1 MVYPTL
7 TQRLLQAVDH
17 FRNPRAQIYKVGDR
31 WEAVPA
37 DEMLRRIAALSR
49 ALTELGVRAGDRVG
63 LFAPNRPEWHIAD
76 FAILGL
82 GAVNVPLYF
91 NEASERIV
99 YILNHSGARVVVT
112 AGTEQAR
119 RLLGCREQLKTV
131 EHVIVA
137 GVPPELDQ
145 EVLRYETLIAAVGET
160 GVTAYRRRAT
170 EVTPD
175 QLATIIY
182 TSGTTGEPKGVMLTH
197 SNFTS
202 NEMDTFGP
210 LEYNP
215 RDVALSFLPLSHVYE
230 RIMGYAYLL
239 NGVPV
244 AYVERMEDVAA
255 ALLEVR
261 PTVAAAV
268 PRFFEKFYANI
279 MEKGSEATGVRRR
292 LFDWAMGV
300 AREALPWRAYGRPV
314 PLRVKLAWMPANRM
328 AFSRIRA
335 GLGGRVRA
343 FSCGGA
349 PLARELAEF
358 FWSVDV
364 KVYQGYG
371 LTETSPIVSTNLPGA
386 NKVGSVG
393 KPIPNV
399 EVRIADDDEIL
410 VRGPCVMR
418 GYYQKLAETQE
429 VLSADGWLRTGDIG
443 YLDSDGYLV
452 VTDRKKDLLKTAAGK
467 FVAPQPIENSLK
479 SSPFILNAAVVG
491 DKRKFV
497 AALIV
502 PHFSNVQACAAEMGR
517 QFSSHA
523 ELAADPWVRE
533 LIGEEIKR
541 LTAYL
546 AQYETIKRFT
556 LLDEDFTFENG
567 ELTHTLKLKR
577 RVIEQRY
584 SDTIERLYADVEE
597 PRPQPR
603 A

>member
-1 MVYPTL
+1 MAYPSL
-7 TQRLLQAVDH
+7 TRRLLEALDRYH
-17 FRNPRAQIYKVGDR
+17 SPRAQMYKVGNR
-31 WEAVPA
+31 WEVISAA
-37 DEMLRRIAALSR
+37 EMLRRIAALSR
-49 ALTELGVRAGDRVG
+49 ALAELGVRAGDRVG

-82 GAVNVPLYF
+82 GAADVPIYF
-91 NEASERIV
+91 NEALDRIV
-99 YILNHSGARVVVT
+99 YILNHSGAKLVIT
-112 AGTEQAR
+112 AGAEQAR
-119 RLLGCREQLKTV
+119 GLLACRERLTTV
-131 EHVIVA
+131 EQIIVA
-137 GVPPELDQ
+137 GAPPDLDPD
-145 EVLRYETLIAAVGET
+145 VLRYETLVAALDGAEVSS
-160 GVTAYRRRAT
+160 YRRRAA

-202 NEMDTFGP
+202 NELDTFSP
-210 LEYNP
+210 LGYNP
-215 RDVALSFLPLSHVYE
+215 RDTALSFLPLSHVYE
-230 RIMGYAYLL
+230 RIMGYAYLF

-244 AYVERMEDVAA
+244 AYVARMDDVPA

-279 MEKGSEATGVRRR
+279 MEKGRQTTGLKRRW
-292 LFDWAMGV
+292 FDWALDV
-300 AREALPWRAYGRPV
+300 ARQALPWRAYGRPA
-314 PLRVKLAWMPANRM
+314 PLEVKLAWRVAN
-328 AFSRIRA
+328 ALVFSRFRA

-343 FSCGGA
+343 FSVGGA
-349 PLARELAEF
+349 PLARELVEF
-358 FWSVDV
+358 FWSADV

-371 LTETSPIVSTNLPGA
+371 LTETSPIVSTNLPDA
-386 NKVGSVG
+386 NKVGTVG

-399 EVRIADDDEIL
+399 EVRIADDGEIV

-418 GYYQKLAETQE
+418 GYYQKPAETQE
-429 VLSADGWLRTGDIG
+429 ALSPEGWLRTGDIG
-443 YLDSDGYLV
+443 YLDADGYLV

-497 AALIV
+497 VALVV
-502 PHFSNVQACAAEMGR
+502 PHFANIEARARERGR
-517 QFSSHA
+517 HFSSHA
-523 ELAADPWVRE
+523 ELAADPWVHE
-533 LIGEEIKR
+533 LIGEEING
-541 LTAYL
+541 LTAHL
-546 AQYETIKRFT
+546 AQYETIKRFAV
-556 LLDEDFTFENG
+556 LSEDFTFENG

-584 SDTIERLYADVEE
+584 RDTIEQLYADVEE
-597 PRPQPR
+597 PRPLPQ